1 MCLISITVF
10 RNYFCSLRYLPMIE
24 NTILHRVVCV
34 YEVVHLKIAHV
45 SWPGARWAGE
55 RWEQLLRSAQP
66 RPRTRWP
73 VDTGTQWPGGHTIIT
88 TLWCLSMCLTP
99 LNIAR
104 SHLALWM
111 NSLPTQ
117 IYLPPTKT
125 YFQPFEICLSTA
137 AVRPM
142 AGDQVPLSPV
152 SWAQSLPTLASLT
165 MHKHIFTLI
174 EFEIIITSWCYE
186 NLSPLFNLFE
196 SASWFL
202 RKYNSFKI
210 EIPVETPQSL
220 KGRVDLKHQ
229 NLDPF
234 WT

>member
-1 MCLISITVF
+1 
-10 RNYFCSLRYLPMIE
+10 MIE

-55 RWEQLLRSAQP
+55 RWEQLLRSTQP
-66 RPRTRWP
+66 
-73 VDTGTQWPGGHTIIT
+73 GIQWPSQWTQVHSVTRGSYHHQYSDHHSSICI
-88 TLWCLSMCLTP
+88 LLPFMQPFSYCP
-99 LNIAR
+99 E
-104 SHLALWM
+104 M
-111 NSLPTQ
+111 NSLPV
-117 IYLPPTKT
+117 LSDLSSRDKDLFPTIWD
-125 YFQPFEICLSTA
+125 FLLWLDCSS
-137 AVRPM
+137 
-142 AGDQVPLSPV
+142 AGPWLVIKSLFHLFSQAQGPVP
-152 SWAQSLPTLASLT
+152 APTLASLT

-210 EIPVETPQSL
+210 EIPVETPLFQSL
-220 KGRVDLKHQ
+220 KGAVLI
-229 NLDPF
+229 
-234 WT
+234 